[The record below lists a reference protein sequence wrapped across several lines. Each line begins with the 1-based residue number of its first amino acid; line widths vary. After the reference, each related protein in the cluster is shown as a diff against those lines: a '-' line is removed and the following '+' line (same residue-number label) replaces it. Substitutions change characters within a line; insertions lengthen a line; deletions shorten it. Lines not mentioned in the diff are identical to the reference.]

1 MTLCI
6 KKQIDRLFPEHFLS
20 AINGRQR
27 RNIKC
32 GQLIIVKT
40 GYYDIFWDFITI
52 LLQALHSADR
62 HRIICKYNCLRRLV
76 FHKIFDGFSSAFTII
91 ISAVNLTIT
100 NRNAML
106 FHSIPICPITF
117 HSFFTLQNTAH
128 IIDFCQMMFLYQMFY
143 NTFLAIVIRYSD
155 IMHSI
160 NIFIN
165 TYRWNPA
172 LFYPVHQRVGSRFIL
187 Y

>member
-40 GYYDIFWDFITI
+40 GYYDI
-52 LLQALHSADR
+52 
-62 HRIICKYNCLRRLV
+62 CLRRLV

-117 HSFFTLQNTAH
+117 HSFFALQNTAH